1 MRIATSGAFGAREA
15 NRMKMEKIAATLE
28 AQMAGTTKVA
38 FGRGLFAAN
47 ILKPN
52 VLMVVN

>member
-28 AQMAGTTKVA
+28 AQMAGTT
-38 FGRGLFAAN
+38 RSRSAAGYLLQ
-47 ILKPN
+47 IF
-52 VLMVVN
+52 